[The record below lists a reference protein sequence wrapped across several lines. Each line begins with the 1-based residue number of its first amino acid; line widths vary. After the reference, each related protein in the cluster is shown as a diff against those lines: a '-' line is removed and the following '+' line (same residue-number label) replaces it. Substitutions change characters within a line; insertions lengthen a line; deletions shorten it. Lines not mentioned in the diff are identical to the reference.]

1 MKKNNLLSKIS
12 LLVIGVVFLNSCTTD
27 DDTLD
32 CVVNAPSTYSFEV
45 DGSSTVSY
53 SGQTQR
59 LQMHDELHA
68 ALSNSATTEAMLNGM
83 YAHESGNADFSDA
96 LLNASSKQLRS
107 KTAGYQPA
115 ANQSHIHTQIEAWFN
130 DYSTNVAP
138 AIANQTLA
146 APGVAGFVDNR
157 ELNAKGMEYDQIIT
171 KSLIGALCLDQVVNG
186 YLSPAKIGDQVDN
199 TTRDPNED
207 QNATAM
213 EHHWDEGFGYIY
225 GLDDNIGD
233 ATINNDIMLGKYLN
247 KFENWKIIVYD
258 AFIMGRA
265 AIVNNCSDERDR
277 QAQIIKETL
286 SMVCAQKAID
296 YLTSSADAVDQSADF
311 FHGLS
316 EGYGFILSLQFTVSS
331 DGTPYFS
338 HSEVNSMLSQLEDG
352 NGFWDVT
359 DAELNQMANDIIS
372 RTGLTQ

>member
-12 LLVIGVVFLNSCTTD
+12 LLVIGVIFLNSCTKD
-27 DDTLD
+27 NDTPD
-32 CVVNAPSTYSFEV
+32 CVVNAPATYSFEV
-45 DGSSTVSY
+45 DNSSTVAY

-59 LQMHDELHA
+59 LQMHNELHA
-68 ALSNSATTEAMLNGM
+68 ALSNSGTTEAMLNGM

-96 LLNASSKQLRS
+96 LLNVSSKQLRS

-130 DYSTNVAP
+130 DYATNVAP
-138 AIANQTLA
+138 AIANQTQA

-225 GLDDNIGD
+225 GLDDNIDD

-247 KFENWKIIVYD
+247 KFEDWKVIVYD

-359 DAELNQMANDIIS
+359 DTELNQMADDIIA
-372 RTGLTQ
+372 RTGLNQ